1 MAVKLFRYAM
11 LPLLFQLVAGCSD
24 NKPAADQPKS
34 ERIAEQPKVPAAE
47 DARLI
52 VVFGDS
58 LYAGYQLE
66 QGEGFAPE
74 LERALAARGIAAR
87 VHNAGVSGDTSAA
100 GLQRLAFTLDG
111 LDRRP
116 DLVIVGLGGND
127 MLRGLK
133 PEDTRQNLD
142 AILTELDRRN
152 IDAMLTGMLA
162 SRNLGKDY
170 ASRFDAIYPALA
182 TKYDIPLYPFFL
194 EDVVGRRDLM
204 LADGIHP
211 NERGID
217 IIAGRVAPVVA
228 LDLGSTSYVHR
239 DCPWKPAD

>member
-1 MAVKLFRYAM
+1 MWEGRSLAVKLFRYAM

-24 NKPAADQPKS
+24 NKPAADQPKG
-34 ERIAEQPKVPAAE
+34 ERIAEQPKAAASE

-66 QGEGFAPE
+66 QDEGFAPE

-111 LDRRP
+111 LARKP

-162 SRNLGKDY
+162 SRNLGKKHDV
-170 ASRFDAIYPALA
+170 
-182 TKYDIPLYPFFL
+182 PLYPFFL
-194 EDVVGRRDLM
+194 EDVVGKRDLM

-228 LDLGSTSYVHR
+228 SRLKSSPH
-239 DCPWKPAD
+239 

>member
-1 MAVKLFRYAM
+1 MTAKMFQYAM
-11 LPLLFQLVAGCSD
+11 LPLLFQLVGGCSD
-24 NKPAADQPKS
+24 NKPAADKPTS
-34 ERIAEQPKVPAAE
+34 GTAAEQPISAAAQ

-52 VVFGDS
+52 VAFGDS

-74 LERALAARGIAAR
+74 LERALATRGIAAR

-111 LDRRP
+111 LDRKP
-116 DLVIVGLGGND
+116 DLVLVGLGGND
-127 MLRGLK
+127 MLRGLR
-133 PEDTRQNLD
+133 PEDTGANLD

-162 SRNLGKDY
+162 APNLGKDY
-170 ASRFDAIYPALA
+170 ADAFNSIYPELA
-182 TKYDIPLYPFFL
+182 KKHGVLLYPFLL
-194 EDVVGRRDLM
+194 EDVVGDRELM
-204 LADGIHP
+204 LEDGLHP

-217 IIAGRVAPVVA
+217 IIARQLAPLVASR
-228 LDLGSTSYVHR
+228 LE
-239 DCPWKPAD
+239 